1 MSIYRL
7 GLLSQIPIG
16 EGREFQVTDEIA
28 VAVFHARNG
37 KVYASQA
44 KCPHLNG
51 PLADGIL
58 GGSIIMCPL
67 HARKYDLSNGVS
79 QQGDCG
85 IETYPVEVTST
96 GHIIVTVN
104 EPAAVAA

>member
-1 MSIYRL
+1 MSTYKI
-7 GLLSQIPIG
+7 GPLSQIPVG
-16 EGREFQVTDEIA
+16 EGREFNLGNGLS

-96 GHIIVTVN
+96 GQLIVTVN
-104 EPAAVAA
+104 EAAAVAV

>member
-1 MSIYRL
+1 MSTYTV
-7 GLLSQIPIG
+7 GQLSQIPAG
-16 EGREFQVTDEIA
+16 EGREFNVDGIA
-28 VAVFHARNG
+28 IAVFHARNG

-67 HARKYDLSNGVS
+67 HARKYDLSNGMP
-79 QQGDCG
+79 QQGDCEA
-85 IETYPVEVTST
+85 IETYPVEVTSS
-96 GHIIVTVN
+96 GQIIVTVK
-104 EPAAVAA
+104 EAAAVAA

>member
-1 MSIYRL
+1 MTIYRL
-7 GLLSQIPIG
+7 GPLSQIPIG
-16 EGREFQVTDEIA
+16 EGREFKLSDDLAI
-28 VAVFHARNG
+28 AVFHARNG

-67 HARKYDLSNGVS
+67 HTRKYDLSTGMS

-96 GHIIVTVN
+96 GQIIVTVD
-104 EPAAVAA
+104 AATAVAA

>member
-1 MSIYRL
+1 MSTYTI
-7 GLLSQIPIG
+7 GLLSQIPAG
-16 EGREFQVTDEIA
+16 EGREFNVGGLAI
-28 VAVFHARNG
+28 AVFHARNG

-67 HARKYDLSNGVS
+67 HARKYDLSNGMS

-85 IETYPVEVTST
+85 IETYPIEVTST
-96 GHIIVTVN
+96 GQIIVTVK
-104 EPAAVAA
+104 EAAAVAV

>member
-1 MSIYRL
+1 MSKYQI
-7 GLLSQIPIG
+7 GSLSQIPVG
-16 EGREFQVTDEIA
+16 EGREFNAGGVEI
-28 VAVFHARNG
+28 AVFHARNG

-67 HARKYDLSNGVS
+67 HARKYDLSNGIS

-96 GHIIVTVN
+96 GQLIVTVN
-104 EPAAVAA
+104 EAAAVAA